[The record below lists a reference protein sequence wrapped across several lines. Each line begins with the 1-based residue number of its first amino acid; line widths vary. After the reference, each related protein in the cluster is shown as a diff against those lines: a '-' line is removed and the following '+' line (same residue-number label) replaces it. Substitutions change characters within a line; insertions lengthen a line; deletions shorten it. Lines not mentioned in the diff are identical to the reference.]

1 MTLLIIGLIVF
12 LGIHA
17 VPMNPAWKESAIAR
31 IGRRGYQIGFAVA
44 STIGLI
50 LIVVGFARL
59 RGSPQDVQLWSP
71 PPWSRHVAFALMLA
85 AFILLVA
92 AYVPSRIRDVAGG
105 HPMLLSIIVWALAH
119 LIANGNLAGLL
130 LFGAFLVWA
139 VADRLSAGGRAA
151 LGPLGRK
158 PGTLRGD
165 IIAVV
170 VGVAL
175 YALILK
181 WGHPLITGIT
191 LVS

>member
-1 MTLLIIGLIVF
+1 MPT
-12 LGIHA
+12 
-17 VPMNPAWKESAIAR
+17 NPAWKDSAIAR

-44 STIGLI
+44 STVGLI

-59 RGSPQDVQLWSP
+59 RGSAQDVQLWSP
-71 PPWSRHVAFALMLA
+71 PTWSRHVAFALMLP

-92 AYVPSRIRDVAGG
+92 AYVPSRIRDLAGG

-130 LFGAFLVWA
+130 LFGAFLIWA

-158 PGTLRGD
+158 PGNLTGD
-165 IIAVV
+165 ILAMVI
-170 VGVAL
+170 GCAL
-175 YALILK
+175 YAIILK